1 MLVFEVHAR
10 RLAAL
15 KALTS
20 ASTSSSEMLE
30 KLSEIVFGILEKVC
44 CTVPQLLSL
53 YFFELLS
60 TVPGFWLES
69 LRCSVHDIFWI
80 LSGGRY

>member
-1 MLVFEVHAR
+1 MSTKCVQPFAFSFQVVANDFLSCLVNNLRILIFEVHAR

-20 ASTSSSEMLE
+20 SSTSSSEMLE

-44 CTVPQLLSL
+44 YTSLPTVNIVLL
-53 YFFELLS
+53 
-60 TVPGFWLES
+60 
-69 LRCSVHDIFWI
+69 
-80 LSGGRY
+80 